1 MKMPLEIRLAMRDI
15 RGGLGAY
22 KIFIASVILGVASIS
37 GIGSLSE
44 SILAGIAADGRKI
57 LGGDISIRVS
67 HRPVTK
73 IQLKWLR
80 KHAEISRV
88 SSMRSMA
95 REKKGGLFTLV
106 NLKAID
112 ERYPLFGRIK
122 LTPNTD
128 LGEILSFH
136 NGAWGAA
143 IDRRIA
149 EKLKLQLHDTV
160 SIGNTQFRVRAFVYS
175 KPDQNNSLRA
185 LTQGPTFI
193 VSDNSLS
200 TTGLVRPGTQI
211 YYEYR
216 LKLPQ
221 RINLEDFKNRLSKAF
236 PSAGWRVRD
245 RNAAAPSTERFINRI
260 TQFITLVG
268 LTALFIGGLG
278 AGNSVR
284 AHLAKKTN
292 IIATLKCL
300 GAKRK
305 QVFAVWL
312 TEITLVAAISI
323 FLGLAIGAILPATLA
338 TTLAEFFPVSLE
350 VKLYPKPLVLA
361 GIYGLLV
368 AAIFSL
374 WPLARASVISPGN
387 LFRDLTNPVRTKI
400 GWTTHLLLG
409 FCIAAIVVLA
419 MANAQDLKIAAWF
432 VTGVLVAF
440 GVFYSAGKFIVK
452 IAPYAANTK
461 FTSLRF
467 AIKNIYRRGNQTT
480 NIVLSLGLSLSTLIA
495 VVAVQGNLE
504 NQMLRNMPNKA
515 PSFYFVDIQPTQ
527 VPEFENVIHKLTN
540 IKKIDRVPILR
551 GRITHINKISS
562 SNIKTS
568 PSVAWVL
575 RSDRGLTWSAT
586 KPETAKIVKGNW
598 WSDDYHG
605 PPLVSFD
612 ARAAAGMGIDIGD
625 TITVNVLGRPL
636 TAKIANLR
644 AIDWRTLRVNFVM
657 IFSPG
662 VIETAPQTYIA
673 AIKINPDLESD
684 VQRAVTEHF
693 TNINTISVREIL
705 NSIAKLMSKIAAAVQ
720 TIAGVTVLA
729 GGLVLASSIASGQ
742 HRRKHEAVLFKVL
755 GARPRDVLTSLIWEY
770 GSLTIFISGF
780 STILGSVAGWAIITQ
795 LMGASWTPNFE
806 IILMTA
812 ILSGILII
820 FGSVIGTW
828 GILKQKP
835 ATFLR
840 ND

>member
-1 MKMPLEIRLAMRDI
+1 MKIPLELRLAIRDF
-15 RGGLGAY
+15 RGEIGGY
-22 KIFIASVILGVASIS
+22 KIFIASVILGVGSIA
-37 GIGSLSE
+37 GVGSLSE
-44 SILAGIAADGRKI
+44 SILGGIASDGRKI
-57 LGGDISIRVS
+57 LGGDISIRVN

-73 IQLKWLR
+73 IQLNWLS

-95 REKKGGLFTLV
+95 RHKKRGLSTLV
-106 NLKAID
+106 NLIAID
-112 ERYPLFGRIK
+112 ARYPLFGKLK
-122 LTPNTD
+122 LTPNT
-128 LGEILSFH
+128 EVERILSYH

-149 EKLKLQLHDTV
+149 EKLKLKLHDFV
-160 SIGNTQFRVRAFVYS
+160 SIGNTQFRVSAFVLS
-175 KPDQNNSLRA
+175 KPDQNFSLRA
-185 LTQGPTFI
+185 LTQGPPFI
-193 VSDNSLS
+193 VSDKSLS
-200 TTGLVRPGTQI
+200 ATGLVMPGTQI

-216 LKLPQ
+216 LKLPPK
-221 RINLEDFKNRLSKAF
+221 INLEDFKNRLSKAF

-245 RNAAAPSTERFINRI
+245 RKTAAPSTERFINRI

-278 AGNSVR
+278 AGNSVH

-292 IIATLKCL
+292 IIATLKCV
-300 GAKRK
+300 GAKKK
-305 QVFAVWL
+305 QVFAIWL
-312 TEITLVAAISI
+312 SEIAVVATIGI
-323 FLGLAIGAILPATLA
+323 LIGMTIGAILPATLA
-338 TTLAEFFPVSLE
+338 TTLAEFLPVPM
-350 VKLYPKPLVLA
+350 KITIYPKPLVLA

-368 AAIFSL
+368 AAVFSL
-374 WPLARASVISPGN
+374 WPLARASAITPGN

-400 GWTTHLLLG
+400 GWIIHLLIG
-409 FCIAAIVVLA
+409 CCIVVLVVLA
-419 MANAQDLKIAAWF
+419 MATAQDSKIATWF
-432 VTGVLVAF
+432 IVGVFVVF
-440 GVFYSAGKFIVK
+440 GVFYSVGKLIVK
-452 IAPYAANTK
+452 LAPHAANTK
-461 FTSLRF
+461 FTVLRF
-467 AIKNIYRRGNQTT
+467 AIKNLYRPGNQTT
-480 NIVLSLGLSLSTLIA
+480 HIVLSLGLSLSILIA

-504 NQMLRNMPNKA
+504 NQISRNMPNKA
-515 PSFYFVDIQPTQ
+515 PSFYFIDIQPTQ
-527 VPEFENVIHKLTN
+527 VSEFENVIRKLTN
-540 IKKIDRVPILR
+540 IRTIERVPILR

-562 SNIKTS
+562 SQIKIS
-568 PSVAWVL
+568 PNVAWVL
-575 RSDRGLTWSAT
+575 RSDRGITWSAT
-586 KPETAKIVKGNW
+586 KPETAKIVKGDW
-598 WSDDYHG
+598 WRDDYRG

-612 ARAAAGMGIDIGD
+612 ARAAAGMGIDVGD
-625 TITVNVLGRPL
+625 TITVNVLGRPM

-684 VQRAVTEHF
+684 VQRVVTKRF

-705 NSIAKLMSKIAAAVQ
+705 TSITKLMEKIAAAVQ
-720 TIAGVTVLA
+720 IIAGVTVLA

-742 HRRKHEAVLFKVL
+742 HRRMHEAVVFKVL
-755 GARPRDVLTSLIWEY
+755 GARPKDVVTSLIWEY
-770 GSLTIFISGF
+770 GSLTFFILGF

-795 LMGASWTPNFE
+795 LMGANWTPNIE
-806 IILMTA
+806 TILTTA

-835 ATFLR
+835 AAFLR